1 MNATHNC
8 LCVSLFSL
16 LGLSRYRSLICYSP
30 CRKSVFVCCNMRD
43 LIVRI
48 QNLGHFALHDDRR
61 YVFHSVRPADN
72 QLTERQDLT
81 LHYSHAEEAALG
93 LAIRAN
99 RALTGSGL
107 SPSLCTHTQ
116 AGLRGTIRQL
126 TCQPGWVRA
135 LAAN

>member
-1 MNATHNC
+1 
-8 LCVSLFSL
+8 
-16 LGLSRYRSLICYSP
+16 
-30 CRKSVFVCCNMRD
+30 MRD
-43 LIVRI
+43 LIVWM
-48 QNLGHFALHDDRR
+48 QNSGRFKLRAMTGGGA
-61 YVFHSVRPADN
+61 FHSARPADN

-81 LHYSHAEEAALG
+81 LHYSRAEEAALG

-107 SPSLCTHTQ
+107 SPSLCTRTQ